1 MSTEVLSDDS
11 EAELAV
17 EWPSRRERD
26 FLTPA
31 VEADID
37 GDELEPMSKSLS
49 TALRAVELRGRVV
62 ERVGS
67 SALPRSSLVSGTL
80 DRRLEESRVM
90 TIRSHPPSSSSACWS
105 AMLLSI
111 GLLAT
116 GEVERSTS
124 LLADRSRSRSR
135 AIRTASRSS
144 RLGSE
149 NFDEWPDDLTR
160 RRDESRSSSS
170 PVLANNSLEEADP
183 ALRLLEKK
191 MSNIKQIN
199 L

>member
-1 MSTEVLSDDS
+1 MLSDDS

-90 TIRSHPPSSSSACWS
+90 TIRSHPPSSSSA
-105 AMLLSI
+105 
-111 GLLAT
+111 
-116 GEVERSTS
+116 
-124 LLADRSRSRSR
+124 
-135 AIRTASRSS
+135 
-144 RLGSE
+144 
-149 NFDEWPDDLTR
+149 
-160 RRDESRSSSS
+160 
-170 PVLANNSLEEADP
+170 
-183 ALRLLEKK
+183 
-191 MSNIKQIN
+191 
-199 L
+199 